1 MPSQL
6 LQKLGLEDYKFKVS
20 LGFFVR
26 KWLFNK
32 YLKSA
37 GRWGYR
43 VENGGAGVRSHS
55 LKGFNK
61 TERASRKGPVS

>member
-43 VENGGAGVRSHS
+43 VESWGGCQI
-55 LKGFNK
+55 
-61 TERASRKGPVS
+61 P

>member
-1 MPSQL
+1 M
-6 LQKLGLEDYKFKVS
+6 
-20 LGFFVR
+20 R

-43 VENGGAGVRSHS
+43 VEGRRGVGVRVCVWGVKVKSHS